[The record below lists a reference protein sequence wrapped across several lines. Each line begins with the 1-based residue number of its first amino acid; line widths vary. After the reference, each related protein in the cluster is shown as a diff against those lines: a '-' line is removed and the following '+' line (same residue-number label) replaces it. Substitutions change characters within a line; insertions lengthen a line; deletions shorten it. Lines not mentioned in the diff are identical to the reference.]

1 MGVNTYSAVGNRED
15 LSDIITNISPKATP
29 FMSKIGTVSAD
40 ATNHEWLEDSLS
52 SPKENAVIEGSTF
65 SVDDAAPRVRLGN
78 YTQMMRRGYKVTD
91 TQEKVMKAGIKS
103 EIAHNM
109 AKALK
114 EYATDEEYAFLFN
127 AAKVLGNAT
136 DTARKLGGI
145 PAYVT
150 TNVFDN
156 LPGTGGTP
164 RVLDQATIDDALQA
178 CWDEG
183 GDPTLMFMSGGQ
195 KRLAAAWTAGGD
207 RYIEAGAKKLINAI
221 EIYESSFGVISLIP
235 HRQMPDTDVYLIQ
248 PDLWKKAYLRKPKT
262 IDLPKTGSFTAK
274 VIEGE
279 VTLEARAEKG
289 NAIITDLTLTTD

>member
-52 SPKENAVIEGSTF
+52 PPKENAVIEGSTF

-78 YTQMMRRGYKVTD
+78 YTQIMRRGYKVTD

-114 EYATDEEYAFLFN
+114 EYATDEEYAFLFIS
-127 AAKVLGNAT
+127 AKVAGNAT

-145 PAYVT
+145 PAFVT

-156 LPGTGGTP
+156 PAGVGCTT
-164 RVLDQATIDDALQA
+164 RILDQGTIDDSLLA
-178 CWDEG
+178 CWDG
-183 GDPTLMFMSGGQ
+183 GRRSTLLFYE
-195 KRLAAAWTAGGD
+195 RRT
-207 RYIEAGAKKLINAI
+207 EAPGRCLGRPA
-221 EIYESSFGVISLIP
+221 EPV
-235 HRQMPDTDVYLIQ
+235 H
-248 PDLWKKAYLRKPKT
+248 RKPGRRSSST
-262 IDLPKTGSFTAK
+262 PSRSTS
-274 VIEGE
+274 
-279 VTLEARAEKG
+279 RASG
-289 NAIITDLTLTTD
+289 